1 MAEPQGTCCSA
12 PPIDPRAN
20 EKSTARHARSERRA
34 RIRFETTKA
43 EDRSAASCNRKDLE
57 RPMTSTYDHLLHL
70 SRAGAS
76 LLHIASYEWERVRGL
91 VIGLSGKLE
100 LPVHVWSQSR
110 GLLRCSRTGES
121 EVEDA
126 AALDPLEILRQIHAD
141 DQPGVWLLEDFHPFL
156 REEHHPILRWLREL
170 ARMPAD
176 PRKLAVLSTP
186 LPGLPLDLRKE
197 IPTLDLELPG
207 VDDLRVVLEDAA
219 TMMGVRASADDALLD
234 AARGLTVMEAKLAF
248 GKAAA
253 ELGRLDHGAVPLVA
267 QEKERIIKQSEV
279 LEYYPT
285 DASLTDV
292 GGLDQLKAWLDRRG
306 RAFGAGARSFGL
318 DAPKGVLL
326 LGVQG
331 CGKSLTAKAI
341 AATWQFPLLRFD
353 MGKVFGGIV
362 GQSEANIRM
371 ALQVAQALAPCVLW
385 IDEIEKGL
393 AGLGSSN
400 DTDGGTTARVVGT
413 LLTWM
418 QEKRD
423 PVFVVATANRIDMLP
438 PELLRKGRFDE
449 IFFVDLPNRKIR
461 EQILRIHLGK
471 KRRAP
476 TGYDLSDLSAR
487 SLGFSGAELEEA
499 VREGLYDA
507 FAEGCELAT
516 HHIARALDQTYPLSR
531 TMKDQIEGLR
541 AWAKVRAR
549 LASSEVA
556 EPLPSDA
563 EGAPPRLRQETTRN
577 PFIPVD
583 RS

>member
-1 MAEPQGTCCSA
+1 MA
-12 PPIDPRAN
+12 
-20 EKSTARHARSERRA
+20 
-34 RIRFETTKA
+34 
-43 EDRSAASCNRKDLE
+43 
-57 RPMTSTYDHLLHL
+57 STYDELVHL

-76 LLHIASYEWERVRGL
+76 LLHIASYEWERVRGM
-91 VIGLSGKLE
+91 VIGLAGKLE
-100 LPVHVWSQSR
+100 LPVVLWSQSR
-110 GLLRCSRTGES
+110 GLLRCSATGEA
-121 EVEDA
+121 EIEDA
-126 AALDPLEILRQIHAD
+126 TALDPLELLRRIHASD
-141 DQPGVWLLEDFHPFL
+141 EPGLWLLEDFHPFL
-156 REEHHPILRWLREL
+156 REDHHPILRWLREL
-170 ARMPAD
+170 ARMPSE
-176 PRKLAVLSTP
+176 PRKITVLSTP

-197 IPTLDLELPG
+197 IPSLDLELPG
-207 VDDLRVVLEDAA
+207 VDDLRVVLGDAA
-219 TMMGVRASADDALLD
+219 SSMGVGASSDDALLD
-234 AARGLTVMEAKLAF
+234 AARGLTVMEARLAF

-285 DASLTDV
+285 EASLADV

-306 RAFGAGARSFGL
+306 RAFGKGARDFGL

-362 GQSEANIRM
+362 GQSEGNIRM

-393 AGLGSSN
+393 AGMGSSS

-449 IFFVDLPNRKIR
+449 VFFVDLPNRAVR
-461 EQILRIHLGK
+461 EEILGIHLERK
-471 KRRAP
+471 QRERSD
-476 TGYDLSDLSAR
+476 YDLSDLSRR

-499 VREGLYDA
+499 VREGLFDA
-507 FAEGCELAT
+507 FAEGCEVAT

-531 TMKDQIEGLR
+531 TMKEQIEGLR
-541 AWAKVRAR
+541 EWAKVRAR
-549 LASSEVA
+549 LATSEA
-556 EPLPSDA
+556 PEPLPSNT
-563 EGAPPRLRQETTRN
+563 EGSPPRLRQEATRN
-577 PFIPVD
+577 PFIPSD
-583 RS
+583 RA